1 MYKVFLMLFVVLMAS
16 GLQAE
21 SYVREYT
28 YNASENDSKTSA
40 RKAAL
45 EALKVQLIE
54 EVGISVANSLEKE
67 TRVDN
72 DDVSKMIK
80 SKVETF
86 SVAMTKTEILD
97 EKWNGESFWIKV
109 KIEVDSDRMKEEVK
123 KTIDVT
129 QNKEKENL
137 LEPLRNEVLLGLY
150 NLRTPKRIRS
160 LTSKAITLPM
170 EGKKNVDVHKN
181 ILDVF
186 TKYSISDTL
195 YRDFLFST
203 LATINPDWD
212 DSRAPWIFNY
222 LAKSKMY
229 TKKESKILLD
239 FFAKMPKNMPR
250 KYYANFFAPAKTDK
264 EITKLAN
271 AYIKRLN
278 NGAIGRPVAIP
289 IQKELPTLLR
299 YVPKN
304 VAKKILNDWR
314 GRI

>member
-1 MYKVFLMLFVVLMAS
+1 MLFVILITS
-16 GLQAE
+16 GLEAE

-45 EALKVQLIE
+45 DALKVQLIE

-67 TRVDN
+67 TRVEN

-123 KTIDVT
+123 KSIDVT
-129 QNKEKENL
+129 QNRQKENL
-137 LEPLRNEVLLGLY
+137 FEPLRNEVLLGLY

-160 LTSKAITLPM
+160 LTSKAVTLPM
-170 EGKKNVDVHKN
+170 EGKKNTDVHKN
-181 ILDVF
+181 VLDVF

-203 LATINPDWD
+203 LKTIEPDWD
-212 DSRAPWIFNY
+212 DSRASWIFNY
-222 LAKSKMY
+222 LSKSKMY
-229 TKKESKILLD
+229 TKKESEVLLD

-250 KYYANFFAPAKTDK
+250 QYYANFFAPAKTDK

-271 AYIKRLN
+271 AYIERLN
-278 NGAIGRPVAIP
+278 NGAIGRPVSIP

-299 YVPKN
+299 YLPKD
-304 VAKKILNDWR
+304 VAKEIVNDWR